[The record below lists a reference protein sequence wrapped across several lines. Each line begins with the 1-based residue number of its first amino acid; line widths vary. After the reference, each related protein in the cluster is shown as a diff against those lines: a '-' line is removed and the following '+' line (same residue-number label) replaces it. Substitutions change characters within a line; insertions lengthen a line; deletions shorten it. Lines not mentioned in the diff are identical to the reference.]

1 MYVYFSLLD
10 LLAISGEEDEDVVED
25 DVEDDDDLALLALLT
40 FEYLLQNIKC
50 NLLKSNSTLQ

>member
-10 LLAISGEEDEDVVED
+10 LLAISGEEDED